1 MSDVCIEIE
10 VQAKIHMNKPGV
22 REQSAI
28 RAVEAA
34 GVDNVG
40 SLFCRKVSRK
50 GT

>member
-22 REQSAI
+22 REQFAI

-40 SLFCRKVSRK
+40 SLFCRKESRK